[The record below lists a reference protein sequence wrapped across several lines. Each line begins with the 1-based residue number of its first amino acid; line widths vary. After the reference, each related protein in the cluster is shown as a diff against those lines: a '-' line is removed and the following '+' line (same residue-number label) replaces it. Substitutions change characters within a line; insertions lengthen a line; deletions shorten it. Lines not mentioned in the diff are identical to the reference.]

1 MSPKPRQD
9 IRNYVLLNRPT
20 PLYHQLRE
28 LLIEQIESGEWEP
41 GHQLP
46 TEKELSGEF
55 GVSRA
60 TVRQA
65 MQLLETQGLIER
77 YPGRGTFVARPK
89 ISINL
94 LAMYVN
100 PRDFKTGGTVGHTRV
115 VSITRM
121 PAAPNVAARL
131 GLAVGDEV
139 WELRRIV
146 SADSTPNMLITSWLP
161 YRDFPDMDALDTRRQ
176 TMRTF
181 LRERYG
187 IDGGRQHKEIEAT
200 ALDETEA
207 ELLKAAP
214 GTPAF
219 LFTHLT
225 STNEGRPYEY
235 RKMVV
240 RGDRS
245 KFHVDLEE
253 PEPLV

>member
-1 MSPKPRQD
+1 M
-9 IRNYVLLNRPT
+9 LNRPV

-28 LLIEQIESGEWEP
+28 LLTQQIESGQWGP

-46 TEKELSGEF
+46 TEMALSAEF

-60 TVRQA
+60 TVRLA
-65 MQLLETQGLIER
+65 MQILQNQGLIDR
-77 YPGRGTFVARPK
+77 FPARGTFVARPK
-89 ISINL
+89 ISHNL
-94 LAMYVN
+94 LDMYVSAK
-100 PRDFKTGGTVGHTRV
+100 DFSSAGSLPHTTVHSVRRTA
-115 VSITRM
+115 
-121 PAAPNVAARL
+121 PPPNVVARL
-131 GLAVGDEV
+131 ALTAGQDV
-139 WELRRIV
+139 WELQRIV
-146 SADSTPNMLITSWLP
+146 LADNEPNMLITSWLP
-161 YRDFPDMDALDTRRQ
+161 FEDFPGLDKADFNRQ
-176 TMRTF
+176 SMRAF
-181 LRERYG
+181 LRDCHG
-187 IDGGRQHKEIEAT
+187 IEGGRQHKEIEAT
-200 ALDETEA
+200 VLDDTEA

-245 KFHVDLEE
+245 KYHVDLEE